1 MQKLRKMRES
11 VVNLFKEIILLKYKL
26 PNNDINKSIYSTIE
40 DYCYKSTDDSE
51 LSRIIYNTLIDYAF
65 NENDMNM
72 DMNLESLHTEA
83 ISQRIRIE
91 EEDNEDTQLKYG
103 FFGEVLLNLMLRIY
117 YSTNGIIAKGYF
129 YNILNPEEPKG
140 YDSYHLI
147 ETSDRT
153 ELWFGEVKFYQS
165 YKNALNSIFD
175 NIQKA
180 ISDDYFRKNLLS
192 ITPQK
197 NNLDTNS
204 VTIKNMIKHLRINP
218 TTSIEK
224 LKNQFAIKLIY
235 PIFILCN
242 SISDY
247 DKTISSIIRNIE
259 KKHSN
264 KSLDIGLEYDLFFI
278 LLPVS
283 DVKQIKQQVLQW
295 IKLKQPLSLL

>member
-1 MQKLRKMRES
+1 
-11 VVNLFKEIILLKYKL
+11 
-26 PNNDINKSIYSTIE
+26 
-40 DYCYKSTDDSE
+40 
-51 LSRIIYNTLIDYAF
+51 
-65 NENDMNM
+65 
-72 DMNLESLHTEA
+72 
-83 ISQRIRIE
+83 
-91 EEDNEDTQLKYG
+91 
-103 FFGEVLLNLMLRIY
+103 MLRIY

-129 YNILNPEEPKG
+129 YNILKPEEPKG

-153 ELWFGEVKFYQS
+153 ELWFGEVKFHQEHQ
-165 YKNALNSIFD
+165 KALNSVFD

-204 VTIKNMIKHLRINP
+204 VTIKSMIKHLRMNP
-218 TTSIEK
+218 TTNIEE
-224 LKNQFAIKLIY
+224 LKNRFAIKLIY

-259 KKHSN
+259 KKHNN